1 MTIQVNISPTGRM
14 SLPAELR
21 KRLGLNGG
29 STVFIEETADV
40 LVLRTAD
47 HAVSCAQ
54 AIAKAFSAGM
64 PAGDVDAMLARCR
77 STLSPPTEALPSSLD
92 GCAPLLPRPRPPLRP
107 FCLNSRQGMEKHRG
121 RRAGEG
127 RFDIIMAPHSGK
139 VVV

>member
-77 STLSPPTEALPSSLD
+77 STL
-92 GCAPLLPRPRPPLRP
+92 CPPLRP